1 MGSAVNTIAKTIKN
15 RIIRKRRGWVFI
27 PCDFEDLGSRETI
40 DKTLSRLADGGI
52 IRRITRGIYDNP
64 RMSNFGPIRSDLY
77 AVASAIARNSQSR
90 IQVSEAYAANI
101 LGLTTQVPGKMVFYT
116 DGTKRIRK
124 IGNQT
129 LVFKQASSKKL
140 GGAGRISGLVMQGLR
155 YFGKSGI
162 PNSAITHLQKSLRK
176 SDKEIVLKDKA
187 SAPLWM
193 QPVIEQIASLPTN
206 G

>member
-1 MGSAVNTIAKTIKN
+1 MNTIAKSIKN
-15 RIIRKRRGWVFI
+15 RIVRKQRGWVFT
-27 PCDFEDLGSRETI
+27 PWDFEDLGSREAI
-40 DKTLSRLADGGI
+40 DKTLSRLAGGMT
-52 IRRITRGIYDNP
+52 IRRIARGIYDYP

-77 AVASAIARNSQSR
+77 AVASAMARNSQSR

-129 LVFKQASSKKL
+129 LIFKQASPKKL
-140 GGAGRISGLVMQGLR
+140 GGAGRISGLVLQGLR
-155 YFGKSGI
+155 YFGKIGI
-162 PNSAITHLQKSLRK
+162 PESAITHLQKSLSK
-176 SDKEIVLKDKA
+176 SDKEVVLKDKA

-193 QPVIEQIASLPTN
+193 QPFIEQIASSPAN